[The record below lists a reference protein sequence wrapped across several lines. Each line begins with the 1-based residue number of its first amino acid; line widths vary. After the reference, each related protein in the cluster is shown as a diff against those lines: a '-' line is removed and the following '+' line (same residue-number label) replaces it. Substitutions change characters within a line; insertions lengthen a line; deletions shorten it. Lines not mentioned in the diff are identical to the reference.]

1 MTLQR
6 EQIWRE
12 ALTWISTPYHDLAC
26 RKSVGVD
33 CGQFIIGVAKEL
45 GVLPFTWRCPP
56 YAPER
61 HLHSR
66 IDLMS
71 GLLEACGCT
80 PVAWE
85 DRQAGDVLTFR
96 FGLVVSHAA
105 FLLPAGDLVHAV
117 VDKGVVRQPLQG
129 SWVALHDRAWAFPGV
144 EDETA
149 CH

>member
-1 MTLQR
+1 MRLTR
-6 EQIWRE
+6 EAVCAE
-12 ALTWISTPYHDLAC
+12 ALTWLGTPYHDLAC
-26 RKSVGVD
+26 RKGVGVD
-33 CGQFIIGVAKEL
+33 CGQLIIGVAKAL
-45 GVLPFTWRCPP
+45 GVLPWDWRCPP

-85 DRQAGDVLTFR
+85 ARQPGDILTFC

-105 FLLPAGDLVHAV
+105 VLLPGEALVHAV
-117 VDKGVVRQPLQG
+117 VEQGVIRQPLYG
-129 SWVALHDRAWAFPGV
+129 SWVALHDRAWVFPGV
-144 EDETA
+144 EEA
-149 CH
+149 PPC